1 MQRGHWCSL
10 MLNEDSW
17 HWLWDARGA
26 GQGGGFWFQKR
37 AKQQGRLGR
46 REVML
51 WNGFAWRQLH
61 IWIGAVRE
69 NEIQT
74 RCCSLERSCYGAIA
88 LLSAGSTSVP
98 QVWLTSARRKPTR
111 SGMIPP
117 FLLAFPAFLQAL
129 IYLLSLAYCFHH
141 LSISHWTLLLL
152 ALHPTLTFFSAPSP
166 CPLFHSQSFLVPSIS
181 IQLNSNIYTVSQ
193 HVCTYLWHTIQESVC
208 VYACTS

>member
-1 MQRGHWCSL
+1 
-10 MLNEDSW
+10 MLHVDSW
-17 HWLWDARGA
+17 HWLWGAGGA
-26 GQGGGFWFQKR
+26 GQCGGFWFQKR
-37 AKQQGRLGR
+37 AKQQGRLGG

-74 RCCSLERSCYGAIA
+74 QCCSPERSCYGAIA

-98 QVWLTSARRKPTR
+98 LVWLTSARRKLTR

-117 FLLAFPAFLQAL
+117 PFPLVFPAFLQAL
-129 IYLLSLAYCFHH
+129 IYFLLLANCFHY

-152 ALHPTLTFFSAPSP
+152 SLLVSSSHPYLPLSSITLPSFSSSIFSGSLHSAYS
-166 CPLFHSQSFLVPSIS
+166 LL
-181 IQLNSNIYTVSQ
+181 
-193 HVCTYLWHTIQESVC
+193 
-208 VYACTS
+208 